1 MNEQTEVKETQGGEQ
16 GFTEKQD
23 SIEKQAKQLYEEFGV
38 KADVPKTRGRPKK
51 SDSGD
56 EGKSEVDKRTSNEK
70 RKNGSNQSKPKDEA
84 SSDDND
90 DSGNESQKV
99 VKKDAKDNSK
109 VSKDAEKTGDGTD
122 EDKSE
127 QDGSSE
133 RGSSGDSERDD
144 EGNENGEE
152 VKRPGKSSPA
162 AERRIRQL
170 NSEKNEAVA
179 RAEQAERKY
188 TQLQQQ
194 LEQERV
200 QLEDPEYTL
209 EDFRHVQDEN
219 GNILE
224 LDDIQQELA
233 YRRWKDGYNERQAE
247 RENQALQSQIQ
258 DYREYQQS
266 EEIMRK
272 SVEAYDLLNNILE
285 NTAELDVRSDKFDK
299 EFSDTIMPLIE
310 GSLEYAPDTEPGNP
324 YGNNPVIT
332 GFSLDP
338 RLILQAASTLR
349 NTKRNIPLNALDATV
364 ESEDAAYYH
373 SPSSDPLEQAAD
385 KLYKMYGIKK

>member
-23 SIEKQAKQLYEEFGV
+23 SIEKQAKQLYEEFGI
-38 KADVPKTRGRPKK
+38 KADVPKSRGRPKK

-99 VKKDAKDNSK
+99 VKKDTKDNSK

-144 EGNENGEE
+144 EGNESGEE

-188 TQLQQQ
+188 AQLQQQ

-247 RENQALQSQIQ
+247 RENQALQSQVQ

-310 GSLEYAPDTEPGNP
+310 GSLEYAPGTEPGNP
-324 YGNNPVIT
+324 YGNNPVIA

>member
-38 KADVPKTRGRPKK
+38 KADIPKTRGRPKK

-133 RGSSGDSERDD
+133 RGGSEDSERDD
-144 EGNENGEE
+144 EGSESGEE

-188 TQLQQQ
+188 AQLQQQ

-310 GSLEYAPDTEPGNP
+310 GSLEYAPGTEPGNP

>member
-144 EGNENGEE
+144 EGNESGEE

-188 TQLQQQ
+188 AQLQQQ

-272 SVEAYDLLNNILE
+272 SVEAYDLLNDILE

-310 GSLEYAPDTEPGNP
+310 GSLEYAPGTEPGNP

-338 RLILQAASTLR
+338 RLILQTASTLR

>member
-38 KADVPKTRGRPKK
+38 KADVLKTRGRPKK

-90 DSGNESQKV
+90 NSGNESQKV

-144 EGNENGEE
+144 EGNEIGEE

-188 TQLQQQ
+188 AQLQQQ

-310 GSLEYAPDTEPGNP
+310 GSLEYAPGTEPGNP

-349 NTKRNIPLNALDATV
+349 NTKRNIPLNALDATM

>member
-51 SDSGD
+51 SDGGD

-144 EGNENGEE
+144 EGNESGEE

-188 TQLQQQ
+188 AQLQQQ

-310 GSLEYAPDTEPGNP
+310 GSLEYAPGTEPGNP
-324 YGNNPVIT
+324 YGNNPVIA

>member
-56 EGKSEVDKRTSNEK
+56 EGKSGVREKASNTKRGD
-70 RKNGSNQSKPKDEA
+70 GSNQSKSKDET

-109 VSKDAEKTGDGTD
+109 VSKDAEKTDSGTD

-133 RGSSGDSERDD
+133 RGRSEDSERDD
-144 EGNENGEE
+144 EGNESGEE

-188 TQLQQQ
+188 AQLQQQ

-272 SVEAYDLLNNILE
+272 SVEAYDLLNDILE

-299 EFSDTIMPLIE
+299 KFSDTIMPLIE
-310 GSLEYAPDTEPGNP
+310 GSLKYAPGTEPGNP
-324 YGNNPVIT
+324 YGNNTVIT

>member
-38 KADVPKTRGRPKK
+38 KADIPKTRGRPKK

-56 EGKSEVDKRTSNEK
+56 EGKSEVDNRTSNTK
-70 RKNGSNQSKPKDEA
+70 RGDGSNQSKPKDET

-90 DSGNESQKV
+90 DSRNESQKV

-133 RGSSGDSERDD
+133 RGGSEDSERDD
-144 EGNENGEE
+144 EGSENGEE

-188 TQLQQQ
+188 AQLQQQ

-310 GSLEYAPDTEPGNP
+310 GSLEYAPGTEPGNP

>member
-38 KADVPKTRGRPKK
+38 KADIPKTRGRPKK

-56 EGKSEVDKRTSNEK
+56 EGKSEVRDRASNTKRGD
-70 RKNGSNQSKPKDEA
+70 GSNQSKPKDEA

-90 DSGNESQKV
+90 GSRNESQKV

-133 RGSSGDSERDD
+133 RGGSEDSERDD
-144 EGNENGEE
+144 EGSEGGEE

-188 TQLQQQ
+188 AQLQQQ

-310 GSLEYAPDTEPGNP
+310 GSLEYAPGTEPGNP

>member
-1 MNEQTEVKETQGGEQ
+1 MNEQTEVKETQDGGQ
-16 GFTEKQD
+16 GFAEKQD

-109 VSKDAEKTGDGTD
+109 VSKGAEKTGDGTD

-144 EGNENGEE
+144 EGNESGEE

-188 TQLQQQ
+188 AQLQQQ

-310 GSLEYAPDTEPGNP
+310 GSLEYAPGTEPGNP

>member
-56 EGKSEVDKRTSNEK
+56 EGKSEVDNRTSNTK
-70 RKNGSNQSKPKDEA
+70 RGDGSNQSKPKDET

-90 DSGNESQKV
+90 DSGDESQKV

-109 VSKDAEKTGDGTD
+109 VSKDTEKTGDGTD

-133 RGSSGDSERDD
+133 RGGSEDSERDD
-144 EGNENGEE
+144 EDNESGEE

-188 TQLQQQ
+188 AQLQQQ
-194 LEQERV
+194 LEQELV

-310 GSLEYAPDTEPGNP
+310 GSLEYAPGTEPGNP

>member
-144 EGNENGEE
+144 EDNESGEE

-188 TQLQQQ
+188 AQLQQQ

-310 GSLEYAPDTEPGNP
+310 GSLEYAPGTEPGNP
-324 YGNNPVIT
+324 YGNNPVIA

>member
-144 EGNENGEE
+144 EGNESGEE

-188 TQLQQQ
+188 AQLQQQ

-209 EDFRHVQDEN
+209 EDFRRVQDEN

-272 SVEAYDLLNNILE
+272 SVEAYDLLNDILE

-310 GSLEYAPDTEPGNP
+310 GSLEYAPGTEPGNP

-338 RLILQAASTLR
+338 RLLLQAASTLR

>member
-1 MNEQTEVKETQGGEQ
+1 MDEQTEVKEIQDGGQ
-16 GFTEKQD
+16 GFAEKQD

-51 SDSGD
+51 SDGGD

-144 EGNENGEE
+144 EGNESGEE

-188 TQLQQQ
+188 AQLQQQ

-310 GSLEYAPDTEPGNP
+310 GSLEYAPGTEPGNP

-364 ESEDAAYYH
+364 ESEDAVHYH

>member
-1 MNEQTEVKETQGGEQ
+1 MNEQTEVKETQDGGQ
-16 GFTEKQD
+16 GFAEKQD

-144 EGNENGEE
+144 EGNESGEE

-188 TQLQQQ
+188 AQLQQQ

-200 QLEDPEYTL
+200 QSEDPEYTL

-272 SVEAYDLLNNILE
+272 SVEAYDLLNDILE

-299 EFSDTIMPLIE
+299 KFSDTIMPLIE
-310 GSLEYAPDTEPGNP
+310 GSLEYAPGTEPGNP

>member
-144 EGNENGEE
+144 EGNESGEE

-188 TQLQQQ
+188 AQLQQQ

-209 EDFRHVQDEN
+209 EDFRRVQDEN

-310 GSLEYAPDTEPGNP
+310 GSLEYAPGTEPGNP

>member
-56 EGKSEVDKRTSNEK
+56 EGKSEVRDRASNTKRGD
-70 RKNGSNQSKPKDEA
+70 GSNQSKPKDET

-90 DSGNESQKV
+90 DSRNESQKV

-133 RGSSGDSERDD
+133 RGGSEDSERDD
-144 EGNENGEE
+144 EGSESGEE

-188 TQLQQQ
+188 AQLQQQ

-310 GSLEYAPDTEPGNP
+310 GSLEYAPGTEPGNP

-373 SPSSDPLEQAAD
+373 SSSSDPLEQAAD

>member
-56 EGKSEVDKRTSNEK
+56 EGKSGVREKASNTKRGD
-70 RKNGSNQSKPKDEA
+70 GSNQSKPKDET

-109 VSKDAEKTGDGTD
+109 VSKDAEKTDSGTD

-133 RGSSGDSERDD
+133 RGRSEDSERDD
-144 EGNENGEE
+144 EGNESGEE

-188 TQLQQQ
+188 AQLQQQ

-272 SVEAYDLLNNILE
+272 SVEAYDLLNDILE

-299 EFSDTIMPLIE
+299 KFSDTIMPLIE
-310 GSLEYAPDTEPGNP
+310 GSLKYAPGTEPGNP

>member
-38 KADVPKTRGRPKK
+38 KADIPKTRGRPKK

-144 EGNENGEE
+144 EGNESGEE

-179 RAEQAERKY
+179 RAEQAEHKY
-188 TQLQQQ
+188 AQLQQQ

-310 GSLEYAPDTEPGNP
+310 GSLEYAPGTEPGNP

-338 RLILQAASTLR
+338 RLILRAASTLR

>member
-38 KADVPKTRGRPKK
+38 KADIPKTRGRPKK

-144 EGNENGEE
+144 EGNESGEE

-188 TQLQQQ
+188 AQLQQQ

-258 DYREYQQS
+258 DYREYQQA

-310 GSLEYAPDTEPGNP
+310 GSLEYAPGTEPGNP

>member
-38 KADVPKTRGRPKK
+38 KANVPKTRGRPKK

-56 EGKSEVDKRTSNEK
+56 EGKSEVRDKASDAK
-70 RKNGSNQSKPKDEA
+70 RGDDSNQSKPKNEA

-144 EGNENGEE
+144 EGNESGEE

-188 TQLQQQ
+188 AQLQQQ

-310 GSLEYAPDTEPGNP
+310 GSLEYAPGTEPGNP

>member
-144 EGNENGEE
+144 EGNESGEE

-188 TQLQQQ
+188 AQLQQQ

-310 GSLEYAPDTEPGNP
+310 GSLEYAPGTEPGNP

-373 SPSSDPLEQAAD
+373 SPSSDSLEQAAD

>member
-144 EGNENGEE
+144 EGNESGEE

-188 TQLQQQ
+188 AQLQQQ

-310 GSLEYAPDTEPGNP
+310 GSLEYAPGTEPGNP

-338 RLILQAASTLR
+338 RLILRAASILR

>member
-38 KADVPKTRGRPKK
+38 KADVPKTRGRHKK

-127 QDGSSE
+127 QDGGSE

-144 EGNENGEE
+144 EGNESEEE

-188 TQLQQQ
+188 AQLQQQ

-285 NTAELDVRSDKFDK
+285 NTAELDIRSDKFDK

-310 GSLEYAPDTEPGNP
+310 GSLEYAPGTEPGNP

>member
-1 MNEQTEVKETQGGEQ
+1 MNEQTEVKETQDGGQ
-16 GFTEKQD
+16 GFAEKQD

-38 KADVPKTRGRPKK
+38 KADVPKTRGRPNK

-144 EGNENGEE
+144 EGNESGEE

-188 TQLQQQ
+188 AQLQQQ

-200 QLEDPEYTL
+200 QLEV
-209 EDFRHVQDEN
+209 F
-219 GNILE
+219 
-224 LDDIQQELA
+224 
-233 YRRWKDGYNERQAE
+233 
-247 RENQALQSQIQ
+247 
-258 DYREYQQS
+258 
-266 EEIMRK
+266 
-272 SVEAYDLLNNILE
+272 
-285 NTAELDVRSDKFDK
+285 
-299 EFSDTIMPLIE
+299 
-310 GSLEYAPDTEPGNP
+310 
-324 YGNNPVIT
+324 
-332 GFSLDP
+332 
-338 RLILQAASTLR
+338 
-349 NTKRNIPLNALDATV
+349 
-364 ESEDAAYYH
+364 
-373 SPSSDPLEQAAD
+373 
-385 KLYKMYGIKK
+385 

>member
-144 EGNENGEE
+144 EGNESGEE

-188 TQLQQQ
+188 AQLQQQ

-310 GSLEYAPDTEPGNP
+310 GSLEYAPGTEPGNP

-349 NTKRNIPLNALDATV
+349 NTKRNIPLNALGATV

>member
-1 MNEQTEVKETQGGEQ
+1 MNEQTEVKETQDGGQ
-16 GFTEKQD
+16 GFAEKQD
-23 SIEKQAKQLYEEFGV
+23 SIKKQAKQLYEEFGV

-56 EGKSEVDKRTSNEK
+56 EGKSEVDKRTSNTK
-70 RKNGSNQSKPKDEA
+70 RGDGSNQSKPKDEA

-144 EGNENGEE
+144 EGNESGEE

-188 TQLQQQ
+188 AQLQQQ
-194 LEQERV
+194 LDQERV

-310 GSLEYAPDTEPGNP
+310 GSLEYAPGTEPGNP

-349 NTKRNIPLNALDATV
+349 NTKRNIPLNAFDATV

>member
-144 EGNENGEE
+144 EGNESGEE

-188 TQLQQQ
+188 AQLQQQ
-194 LEQERV
+194 LERERV

-310 GSLEYAPDTEPGNP
+310 GSLEYAPGTEPGNP

-338 RLILQAASTLR
+338 RLILRAASTLR

>member
-70 RKNGSNQSKPKDEA
+70 RKNGSNQSKSKDEA

-99 VKKDAKDNSK
+99 VKKDAKDNIK

-144 EGNENGEE
+144 EGNESGEE

-188 TQLQQQ
+188 AQLQQQ
-194 LEQERV
+194 LEQELV

-310 GSLEYAPDTEPGNP
+310 GSLEYAPGTEPGNP
-324 YGNNPVIT
+324 YSNNPVIT

>member
-56 EGKSEVDKRTSNEK
+56 EGKSGVDKRTSNTK
-70 RKNGSNQSKPKDEA
+70 RGDGSSQGKPKDET

-109 VSKDAEKTGDGTD
+109 VSKDAEKTDSGTD

-144 EGNENGEE
+144 EGNESGEE

-188 TQLQQQ
+188 AQLQQQ

-233 YRRWKDGYNERQAE
+233 YHRWKDGYNERQAE

-310 GSLEYAPDTEPGNP
+310 GSLEYAPGTEPGNP